1 MLTCPVKL
9 YKYDQPVLWKLG
21 KIWIVLAG
29 GCFFLLLHLLTNFV
43 ETFQVLESSKLM
55 IVSRD
60 IVTAPVITI
69 ISLQFYLNNTFSNSG
84 YF

>member
-1 MLTCPVKL
+1 MTNQFSGSWAKSGLSWLVA
-9 YKYDQPVLWKLG
+9 V
-21 KIWIVLAG
+21 
-29 GCFFLLLHLLTNFV
+29 FFLLLHLLTNFV

-84 YF
+84 